1 MLMRIG
7 WFKEANVRTLEA
19 QYIRSML
26 STRYQLRLNRRN
38 VMNQMLGIMTVPGV
52 SYLVALGFMTAI
64 DDPARFSW
72 SNKVSPY
79 LGLAPRVRR
88 SGESG
93 WCAGVGHSPSP
104 MVRAYLYQAA
114 AVMLTKT
121 KSWSRL
127 KAWGLR
133 LVKRI
138 GFKRAAIAVARKMA
152 IIMHA
157 IWVDGT
163 EFEYGAA
170 KAG

>member
-1 MLMRIG
+1 
-7 WFKEANVRTLEA
+7 
-19 QYIRSML
+19 
-26 STRYQLRLNRRN
+26 
-38 VMNQMLGIMTVPGV
+38 
-52 SYLVALGFMTAI
+52 
-64 DDPARFSW
+64 
-72 SNKVSPY
+72 
-79 LGLAPRVRR
+79 
-88 SGESG
+88 
-93 WCAGVGHSPSP
+93 
-104 MVRAYLYQAA
+104 
-114 AVMLTKT
+114 MLTKT